1 MEIHENWGAISI
13 SILLRYSTESN
24 KFFSWFIQF
33 WTIHKPKYYKH
44 ANWYGGKK
52 NISQRKMP
60 NINRAVHRHC
70 VNEIASAVYL
80 TPFEKWIPITD
91 WNIPNLNNKYIYFYT
106 CRMTYVL
113 NQTVELLPALTRN
126 ISNLFPFLVSIDML
140 CAFLNKFVS
149 PNFQMLF
156 MRMTVDT

>member
-1 MEIHENWGAISI
+1 
-13 SILLRYSTESN
+13 
-24 KFFSWFIQF
+24 
-33 WTIHKPKYYKH
+33 
-44 ANWYGGKK
+44 
-52 NISQRKMP
+52 
-60 NINRAVHRHC
+60 
-70 VNEIASAVYL
+70 
-80 TPFEKWIPITD
+80 
-91 WNIPNLNNKYIYFYT
+91 
-106 CRMTYVL
+106 MTYVL